1 MSHIFFSSDHH
12 FHHKRIR
19 EFCPK
24 TRVSISVQDMNEKL
38 IAAHNATVGPRHEV
52 YFLGDLSFG
61 TEDETLKIVRR
72 LNGQKHLILGNHDKV
87 IRNSREI
94 QSEFESVQ
102 EYKVVRFNKE
112 KFILCHFPFRQWDS
126 MHHGSIHLYG
136 HCHGNIE
143 NAPHGRSMD
152 VGIDARAWGDMKPWS
167 VDEVLRVMKNRQ
179 ILEHH

>member
-1 MSHIFFSSDHH
+1 MSKIYFFSDTH
-12 FHHKRIR
+12 FGHNNVAKWRGFNSSEEH
-19 EFCPK
+19 
-24 TRVSISVQDMNEKL
+24 DAL
-38 IAAHNATVGPRHEV
+38 IIENWNKIITKKDVV
-52 YFLGDLSFG
+52 YVLGDITMEKG
-61 TEDETLKIVRR
+61 NYEVLKELKGVINVV
-72 LNGQKHLILGNHDKV
+72 LGNHDKV

-143 NAPHGRSMD
+143 GTPHGRSMD
-152 VGIDARAWGDMKPWS
+152 VGIDARPAGDMKPWS